1 MTGSKSLGDIGFLLL
16 FFFKVCHNH
25 NYLVTLGILISNL
38 KKISMNQPSIGPG
51 LDDHCSDG
59 EVFLAVGIFRF
70 SQCPEFWG
78 EHVPFVKKYLCGNSF
93 GC

>member
-1 MTGSKSLGDIGFLLL
+1 MITA
-16 FFFKVCHNH
+16 
-25 NYLVTLGILISNL
+25 NL
-38 KKISMNQPSIGPG
+38 EQLPSYPRDFDKQFIKISMNQPSIGPG

-78 EHVPFVKKYLCGNSF
+78 EHFPFVKNNLCGNSF